1 MSEFERMRRNVERAK
16 KMFPPGTRIVLNHM
30 DDPYSP
36 VPDGMRGTVEMVD
49 SNGTVFP
56 IWDNGRTLGV
66 VFGEDS
72 FRKLTQQEL
81 DEEQMQ
87 QRMKKQDQGM
97 SMGM

>member
-1 MSEFERMRRNVERAK
+1 MREFERMRRNAERAK

-36 VPDGMRGTVEMVD
+36 VPDGMRGTVECVD
-49 SNGTVFP
+49 DAGTVFP
-56 IWDNGRTLGV
+56 LWDNGRSLGV
-66 VFGEDS
+66 VYGEDS
-72 FRKLTQQEL
+72 FRKLTQQEIE
-81 DEEQMQ
+81 EEQMQ